1 MVSMGEYAR
10 MEKNKM
16 IIRTATVE
24 DASKLLEIYAP
35 YVLGTAITF
44 EYEVP
49 SVDEFQR
56 RIENTLQKYPY
67 LVAEQE
73 GEILGYAYASSFHT
87 RAAYAWAVE
96 TSVYVRQDRKK
107 CGIGKA
113 LYEELERQLKQQN
126 ILNLYA
132 CIAYPEKEDEYL
144 TKDSVRFHER
154 LGFELIG
161 EFHQCGFKFNRWY
174 NMVWME
180 KHIGE
185 HVEKPNAVKRF
196 GENKAIL
203 GEKEIQL

>member
-1 MVSMGEYAR
+1 MKEYVC
-10 MEKNKM
+10 MEKKE
-16 IIRTATVE
+16 IVIRTAKTE
-24 DASKLLEIYAP
+24 DAQRLLEIYAP
-35 YVLGTAITF
+35 YVTGTAITF
-44 EYEVP
+44 EYDVP
-49 SVDEFQR
+49 SVEEFQR

-107 CGIGKA
+107 LGIGRL
-113 LYEELERQLKQQN
+113 LYEELERLLKQQN

-132 CIAYPEKEDEYL
+132 CIACPENEDEYL

-180 KHIGE
+180 KHIGD
-185 HVEKPNAVKRF
+185 HVESPNAVTLF
-196 GENKAIL
+196 GEDKKSL
-203 GEKEIQL
+203 SEKEVQL

>member
-1 MVSMGEYAR
+1 MKEWV
-10 MEKNKM
+10 
-16 IIRTATVE
+16 IRTAKTE
-24 DASKLLEIYAP
+24 EARKLLEIYAP
-35 YVLGTAITF
+35 YVIDTAITF
-44 EYEVP
+44 EYDVP
-49 SVDEFQR
+49 SVEEFQR

-67 LVAEQE
+67 LVAECN

-96 TSVYVRQDRKK
+96 TSVYVRLDRKK
-107 CGIGKA
+107 LGIGKA
-113 LYEELERQLKQQN
+113 LYEELERQLKMQN

-132 CIAYPEKEDEYL
+132 CIAYPQEEDEHL

-154 LGFELIG
+154 MGFELIG

-185 HVEKPNAVKRF
+185 HVGEPYAVKRF
-196 GENKAIL
+196 GEK
-203 GEKEIQL
+203 